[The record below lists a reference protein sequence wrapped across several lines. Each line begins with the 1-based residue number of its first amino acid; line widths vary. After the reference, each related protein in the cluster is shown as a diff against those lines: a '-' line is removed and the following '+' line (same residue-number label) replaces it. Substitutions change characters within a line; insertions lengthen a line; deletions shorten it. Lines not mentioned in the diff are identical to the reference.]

1 MHTVNIQ
8 FKFKLNTYQLFYQPA
23 LACSFI
29 IHKFYHINYCIPI
42 RYIWQLQS
50 DIFEIFNPTHLE
62 FSIRHIWHFQS
73 DTFGIF
79 NPTYY
84 SSTLIILYS
93 TVPTISKITP
103 NSRESVVKTVLL
115 PSEGI
120 KIPPRIKN
128 ILIMRVYMPIILY
141 TALFTL
147 STSCQYHISISTVNS
162 CKFFMSSFLYNP
174 PFIKYQNFISLLY
187 CI

>member
-1 MHTVNIQ
+1 MAISI
-8 FKFKLNTYQLFYQPA
+8 L
-23 LACSFI
+23 
-29 IHKFYHINYCIPI
+29 HIWYF
-42 RYIWQLQS
+42 QS
-50 DIFEIFNPTHLE
+50 DEFSIFNPMNSAFPIQWIQHFQSDGFSIFNPT
-62 FSIRHIWHFQS
+62 
-73 DTFGIF
+73 D
-79 NPTYY
+79 Y
-84 SSTLIILYS
+84 SSTFTILYS

-103 NSRESVVKTVLL
+103 NSRESVVITVLL

-128 ILIMRVYMPIILY
+128 ILIIRIYIPIILY

-162 CKFFMSSFLYNP
+162 CKFFMVSFLYNP
-174 PFIKYQNFISLLY
+174 PFIKHQNFIGFPY